1 MIAFLLQKHTDHFDQ
16 GVWQDDDNNTYKSRT
31 VHRSVVVAQLE
42 EQLLPTP
49 EVQGLNLVIGILLSR
64 RFVYCQLKRKE
75 ESKEKEAGNGPFLL
89 KKTRQWTS
97 RKN

>member
-1 MIAFLLQKHTDHFDQ
+1 MGESVDINSKLTLKVKL
-16 GVWQDDDNNTYKSRT
+16 GVKGSD
-31 VHRSVVVAQLE
+31 VAQLE

>member
-1 MIAFLLQKHTDHFDQ
+1 MGESVAINSKLTLKVKL
-16 GVWQDDDNNTYKSRT
+16 GVKGSD
-31 VHRSVVVAQLE
+31 VAQLE

>member
-1 MIAFLLQKHTDHFDQ
+1 MGE
-16 GVWQDDDNNTYKSRT
+16 GVDINSKLTLKVKLGVKGSD
-31 VHRSVVVAQLE
+31 VAQLE

>member
-1 MIAFLLQKHTDHFDQ
+1 MGE
-16 GVWQDDDNNTYKSRT
+16 GVDINSKLTLKVKLGVKGSD
-31 VHRSVVVAQLE
+31 VAQLE

-64 RFVYCQLKRKE
+64 RFVYCQLKRKD

>member
-1 MIAFLLQKHTDHFDQ
+1 MGE
-16 GVWQDDDNNTYKSRT
+16 GVDINSKLTLKVKLGVKGSD
-31 VHRSVVVAQLE
+31 VAQLE

-75 ESKEKEAGNGPFLL
+75 ESKEKEAGNCPFL
-89 KKTRQWTS
+89 
-97 RKN
+97 